1 MHLRGKEAKTVDTK
15 PLSLCEQIRDIW
27 EAVCRLSKEL
37 KALAQK
43 QQLLDE
49 RLESLESVVQRN
61 RTTKP
66 LSD

>member
-1 MHLRGKEAKTVDTK
+1 METK
-15 PLSLCEQIRDIW
+15 PLSLCEQIRDLW
-27 EAVCRLSKEL
+27 EAVRRLSKEL

-61 RTTKP
+61 RATKP

>member
-1 MHLRGKEAKTVDTK
+1 MDTK

-49 RLESLESVVQRN
+49 RLESLVQRN
-61 RTTKP
+61 RPTKP